1 MLLYDIQRQYELTLY
16 LRERLGLPTGFI
28 GGRWMP
34 AISPMSSIYVGKKPM
49 VLTSLWD
56 SQSDIL
62 TEIIRRLK

>member
-16 LRERLGLPTGFI
+16 LREWMGLPTGYL
-28 GGRWMP
+28 GGSRMP
-34 AISPMSSIYVGKKPM
+34 TISPISSIYVGKKPM

-62 TEIIRRLK
+62 AEIIRRLK